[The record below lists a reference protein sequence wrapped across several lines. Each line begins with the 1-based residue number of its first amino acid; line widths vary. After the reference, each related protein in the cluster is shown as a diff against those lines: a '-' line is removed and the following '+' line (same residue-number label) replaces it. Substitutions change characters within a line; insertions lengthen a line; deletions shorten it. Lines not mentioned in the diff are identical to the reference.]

1 MPTPSASGG
10 AAGRRGT
17 SPWTIGPDAA
27 ASRLFPP
34 AERAL
39 VKAVA
44 CAAVHER
51 RLPLSR
57 LSLTDLAALAQKDLG
72 RPISPA
78 TVQRILDAD
87 TIKPWRYRYWIFPR
101 DPLFLSK
108 AEVVLGL
115 YEGFWQGQPLG
126 EDDQIISAD
135 EKTSIQARLRVEPT
149 LPSAAGR
156 LARVEHEYQRGGAW
170 QYLAGWDVRRGVV
183 SGRCEVKTGMAP
195 FGRLVDQV
203 MAVEPYRTARRVFW
217 VVDNGSSHRG
227 QAAVKRLRRAWP
239 NAILVHTPLHASWLN
254 QVEIYFSI
262 IQRKVLTPN
271 DFASLDEVP
280 LRLRLYEELSNRQ
293 PRPFAWE
300 FTRAKLRAW
309 LQRQEAKGLWPPP
322 QQPKTP

>member
-1 MPTPSASGG
+1 M
-10 AAGRRGT
+10 
-17 SPWTIGPDAA
+17 
-27 ASRLFPP
+27 
-34 AERAL
+34 
-39 VKAVA
+39 
-44 CAAVHER
+44 HER

-57 LSLTDLAALAQKDLG
+57 LSLTDLAALAGKDLG

-126 EDDQIISAD
+126 ADDQIISAD
-135 EKTSIQARLRVEPT
+135 EKTSIQARIRVEST

-156 LARVEHEYQRGGAW
+156 LARVEYEYQRGGAW

-183 SGRCEVKTGMAP
+183 SGRCEAKTGIGP
-195 FGRLVDQV
+195 FSRLVDQV
-203 MAVEPYRTARRVFW
+203 MTVEPYHSARRVFW

-227 QAAVKRLRRAWP
+227 QAAVRRLLRAWP
-239 NAILVHTPLHASWLN
+239 NAILVHLPVHASWLN

-271 DFASLDEVP
+271 DFASIDEVP
-280 LRLRLYEELSNRQ
+280 LRLRLYEELSNCQ
-293 PRPFAWE
+293 PRPFAWD

-309 LQRQEAKGLWPPP
+309 LQCQEAKGLWPPP
-322 QQPKTP
+322 PKPQPS